1 MTSLMTPK
9 NPRRSRMRRSK
20 FPGKIR
26 ACLLRRT
33 GFFVLA
39 AMIPVIQSC
48 DTANRQGGVGGRIL
62 PNITGAAGEVL
73 VVMDNFNWENTAGE
87 LIQDIL
93 KEEYPGLP
101 QSEPLFDVIQISHGS
116 FDNIYQFHRSIVL
129 VTVESGL
136 EPRLRFRE
144 NVWARP
150 QILVQLEAPSATAL
164 AGLIRDNDRR
174 IQSFLV
180 QYDRKR
186 LMDSYR
192 DSKDP
197 VIQKDIADHHQIR
210 LAIPRGYNMDFSKE
224 EYTSVSIEASD
235 LSQVIQVYDYPAG
248 GPEDLS
254 TAKLIERRNE
264 FTERYVIGPRE
275 GSYMKISPL
284 YRPIAYELDKDG
296 MKVVELR
303 GLWELENGFMGGPFI
318 SHSVFDE
325 KRGRIVTVDGYVYHP
340 NQKKRTKLKQLE
352 AIIYSMEII

>member
-1 MTSLMTPK
+1 
-9 NPRRSRMRRSK
+9 MRRSK
-20 FPGKIR
+20 FPAELR
-26 ACLLRRT
+26 ACLLRWT
-33 GFFVLA
+33 GFFILTGA
-39 AMIPVIQSC
+39 ITALHSC
-48 DTANRQGGVGGRIL
+48 DSANRQGGVSGRIL

-73 VVMDNFNWENTAGE
+73 VVIDNFNWDNAAGE
-87 LIQDIL
+87 LLQDIL

-101 QSEPLFDVIQISHGS
+101 QSEPIFDVIQISRGS

-129 VTVESGL
+129 VTIESGL

-150 QILVQLEAPSATAL
+150 QILVQLEAPNTTAL
-164 AGLIRDNDRR
+164 TELIRDNDRR

-180 QYDRKR
+180 QYDRNR

-197 VIQKDIADHHQIR
+197 IIQKEIADHHQVR

-248 GPEDLS
+248 GPDDLS
-254 TAKLIERRNE
+254 TRKLTERRNE
-264 FTERYVIGPRE
+264 FTKKYVIGPRE
-275 GSYMKISPL
+275 GSYMQISPL
-284 YRPIAYELDKDG
+284 YEPIAFELNKDG
-296 MKVVELR
+296 MEVVELR
-303 GLWELENGFMGGPFI
+303 GLWELENGYMGGPFI
-318 SHSVFDE
+318 SHSAYDE
-325 KRGRIVTVDGYVYHP
+325 KRGRIVTVDGYVYFP